1 MQDSEKYSHNIIK
14 QYRYWTLYVHDNQQY
29 LGRVY
34 VWCRR
39 ENALDLMDA
48 TEEERKELFVILS
61 QIKNALSTTFKPDW
75 FNYAFLGNETQHLHG
90 HIIPRYAIKKEFM
103 GQVFEDKE
111 WGHNWRTDKSFVTP
125 PEIVQAVKE
134 ALQNNLK

>member
-1 MQDSEKYSHNIIK
+1 MQDSEKYSNNIIK

-90 HIIPRYAIKKEFM
+90 HIVPRYAIKKEFM

-111 WGHNWRTDKSFVTP
+111 WGHNWRTDKNFMTSLET
-125 PEIVQAVKE
+125 VQAVKKS
-134 ALQNNLK
+134 LQDNLE

>member
-1 MQDSEKYSHNIIK
+1 MKDSEKYLNNIIK

-39 ENALDLMDA
+39 DSALDLMDA
-48 TEEERKELFVILS
+48 TEEERLELFEILTQVKTS
-61 QIKNALSTTFKPDW
+61 LLKTFKPDW

-90 HIIPRYAIKKEFM
+90 HIVPRYSTKKEFM
-103 GQVFEDKE
+103 GHIFEDKE
-111 WGHNWRTDKSFVTP
+111 WGHNWRTDKNFITP
-125 PEIVQAVKE
+125 LEIVQEVKK
-134 ALQNNLK
+134 ALQSNLD